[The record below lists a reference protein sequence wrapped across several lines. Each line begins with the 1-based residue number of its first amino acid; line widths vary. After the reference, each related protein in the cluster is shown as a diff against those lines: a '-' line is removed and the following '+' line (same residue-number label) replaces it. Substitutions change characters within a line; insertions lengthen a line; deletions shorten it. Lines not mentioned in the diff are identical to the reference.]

1 MKASPGSSS
10 ARNTA
15 WFIWL
20 PELGWTLANW
30 QPNSFLAR
38 SIARFSTMS
47 TYSQPP

>member
-1 MKASPGSSS
+1 MKVSPGCSS

-30 QPNSFLAR
+30 QPNSCLAR
-38 SIARFSTMS
+38 SIASVSTTS